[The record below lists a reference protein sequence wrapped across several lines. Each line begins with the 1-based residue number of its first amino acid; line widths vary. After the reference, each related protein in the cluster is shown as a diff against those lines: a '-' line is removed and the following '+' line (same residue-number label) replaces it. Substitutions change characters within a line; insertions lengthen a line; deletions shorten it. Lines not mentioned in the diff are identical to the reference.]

1 MESNQLDELFRK
13 VIRKHNKPHLI
24 GSQDTTIGHS
34 LCIGN
39 PGYSKTSSNR
49 REVEIRV
56 SKGHK
61 IFCLYDAGRMDLAYF
76 MFPSVSDF
84 WKVPKLDG
92 KKIITAKS
100 YKTTL
105 LYPVSKNI
113 PKKLP
118 YNAVPFTIGIN
129 ELDENDFT
137 SLVGISGKETIKSA
151 LYYMEK
157 HVDEFT
163 TPNDYLNI
171 MGDALKSS
179 EDRDK
184 IKPSHFAIKKL
195 KGDALQPL
203 INEGLLTSGSQQTC
217 LDLRELIKDKKTI
230 HVLVLK
236 HCPQNLWGFLVHY
249 FMNHLFKIL
258 GGMDNEKRIKQKT
271 TIVLNEVA
279 DLLDA
284 SAETGSSSEA
294 ISNMI
299 GKIAKQSRTSDIF
312 MLMDTQLPQQL
323 PDIKDTMQRIYVF
336 NSGLSEV
343 QKAMEIIGISQRTGE
358 ITSEDLMLIPRLT
371 RGYYYLFDKTFGVS
385 MHKLVWTR
393 SRSYLDGEDFY
404 DIYEKVFGK
413 SSYTNITEILNKIKK
428 EREDSEEL
436 WRKRDEM
443 VKEAKRIKEEE
454 KKELD
459 KDKREIDKIK
469 KITNNE
475 NNSNSKKTSG
485 ISSTKNNKVAIRR
498 SFSVS
503 PAESNDKEHKEVIPQ
518 EVKPD
523 EVITEEVKPQEVKP
537 DEVITE
543 EVKPTKEGEINWGE
557 FKKIIKTY

>member
-1 MESNQLDELFRK
+1 MVEMDNQLSELFSK
-13 VIRKHNKPHLI
+13 VIKKHNNLHLV
-24 GSQDTTIGHS
+24 GSKDTTIGHS

-39 PGYSKTSSNR
+39 PGHGKTSSNR

-92 KKIITAKS
+92 KRIIAAKA

-105 LYPVSKNI
+105 LYPVTKNI

-118 YNAVPFTIGIN
+118 YNAIPFTIGIN
-129 ELDENDFT
+129 DLDENDFT

-184 IKPSHFAIKKL
+184 IKPSHFAVKKL

-217 LDLRELIKDKKTI
+217 LDLRELARDKKTI

-258 GGMDNEKRIKQKT
+258 GGLDNEKRIKQKT
-271 TIVLNEVA
+271 TFVLNEVA
-279 DLLDA
+279 DLLDV

-299 GKIAKQSRTSDIF
+299 GKIAKQSRTSNIF

-336 NSGLSEV
+336 NSGLAEA

-358 ITSEDLMLIPRLT
+358 ITGEDLMLIPRLP

-404 DIYEKVFGK
+404 DIYEKVFGQ
-413 SSYTNITEILNKIKK
+413 SSYTNITEILNKIRK
-428 EREDSEEL
+428 ERTDSEEL

-443 VKEAKRIKEEE
+443 VKESKRAAEDK

-459 KDKREIDKIK
+459 KDKKEIEKIK
-469 KITNNE
+469 KSDTVDKDIP
-475 NNSNSKKTSG
+475 SKKISRKPSLKNSG
-485 ISSTKNNKVAIRR
+485 ENDRS

-503 PAESNDKEHKEVIPQ
+503 TAESNSNEVIPEEVIIT
-518 EVKPD
+518 EVKPA
-523 EVITEEVKPQEVKP
+523 EVKTK
-537 DEVITE
+537 TNSE
-543 EVKPTKEGEINWGE
+543 ENVNWGE